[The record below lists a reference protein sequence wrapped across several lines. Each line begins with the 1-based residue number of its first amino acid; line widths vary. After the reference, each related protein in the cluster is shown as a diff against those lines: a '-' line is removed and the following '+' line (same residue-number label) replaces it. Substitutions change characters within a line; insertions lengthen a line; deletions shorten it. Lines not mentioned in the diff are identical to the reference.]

1 MRLAVVASH
10 PVQYQ
15 APYFRAL
22 ARRLDLTVFFCQ
34 QHHADL
40 ERRAGYAD
48 GFSWDVPLL
57 EGYRHVW
64 LRNVARRPDVSRFG
78 GCDTPEIRERLAE
91 GRFDACVVHGWF
103 LKSYLQAIAAA
114 RRLGVPVLLRGDS
127 QLATRRSLLRQ
138 AVKYLP
144 YRVLL
149 NSVAGHLA
157 VGSANREY
165 LRHYGVPDARLFD
178 VPHAVDDRWFAE
190 MADDARRDGAR
201 QRERAALGIPDDAVV
216 ALFVGRL
223 VPSKRVEDFVR
234 ALAHCTAAPR
244 VRGMIVGSGPEEPGL
259 RRLAESL
266 RAPVAFAGFRNQRAL
281 PGCYAAADLL
291 VLPSDGRE
299 TWGLVANE
307 ALACGL
313 PVVVSAAAGCA
324 RDLGVPPAGS
334 TYPLGDVDRLSAAI
348 ISVATALETDGDGV
362 RAAVAARSRQ
372 FSLDRAVE
380 GTIAALEACQPELS
394 VGGASRAAR
403 PSTVDSCDTDSL

>member
-1 MRLAVVASH
+1 MTRRLAVVASH

-22 ARRLDLTVFFCQ
+22 AQRLDLTVFFCQ
-34 QHHADL
+34 PHDADL

-64 LRNVARRPDVSRFG
+64 LRNVARRPDVSRFS
-78 GCDTPEIRERLAE
+78 GCDTPEISERLAE
-91 GRFDACVVHGWF
+91 GGFDVCVVHGWF
-103 LKSYLQAIAAA
+103 LKSYLQAIVAG
-114 RRLGVPVLLRGDS
+114 RRLGIPVLLRGDS

-149 NSVAGHLA
+149 NCVAGHLV

-178 VPHAVDDRWFAE
+178 VPHAVDDRWFAA
-190 MADDARRDGAR
+190 MADAARRAGAR
-201 QRERAALGIPDDAVV
+201 QRERAALGLPEDALV

-234 ALAHCTAAPR
+234 ALASPALATR
-244 VRGMIVGSGPEEPGL
+244 IRGMIVGSGPEESRL
-259 RRLAESL
+259 RQLARSL
-266 RAPVAFAGFRNQRAL
+266 QAPVVFAGFRNQRAL
-281 PGCYAAADLL
+281 PACYAAADLL

-313 PVVVSAAAGCA
+313 PVVVSDAAGCA
-324 RDLGVPPAGS
+324 RDLGVPAAGR
-334 TYPLGDVDRLSAAI
+334 TYPLGDVDGLAAAI
-348 ISVATALETDGDGV
+348 TSVAAAVSENPDAV
-362 RAAVAARSRQ
+362 AAAAVARSRL
-372 FSLDRAVE
+372 FSLDRAVD
-380 GTIAALEACQPELS
+380 GTIAAVEAACLS
-394 VGGASRAAR
+394 QADRRRAHVASEYPR
-403 PSTVDSCDTDSL
+403 